1 MKGMRYAA
9 AALVLGLFIVTAGPA
24 AQETN
29 TSERT
34 FLTFSSAVEMP
45 GVTLPA
51 GKYVFKLADTPS
63 RNVVQ
68 AWNEKE
74 DKMLGQWTF
83 AQAERP
89 EPSDENVIMFKEIAA
104 GTTPTVQYW
113 YFPGEKVG
121 KEFIY
126 PKDQAQRIAKRTGQ
140 PVLTGE
146 GAVDADGKVTKRDG
160 KQK

>member
-1 MKGMRYAA
+1 MKSMRLIATT
-9 AALVLGLFIVTAGPA
+9 LVIGLLVTVGAI

-45 GVTLPA
+45 GLTLPA

-83 AQAERP
+83 AQMERT
-89 EPSDENVIMFKEIAA
+89 ETTDENVVMFRETAA
-104 GTTPTVQYW
+104 GTTPAVQFW
-113 YFPGEKVG
+113 FFPGEKVG

-126 PKDQAQRIAKRTGQ
+126 PKDQAMRIAKRTGQ
-140 PVLTGE
+140 PVLTGD
-146 GAVDADGKVTKRDG
+146 GAVDAEGKAVKREG
-160 KQK
+160 KKD

>member
-1 MKGMRYAA
+1 MNRMRITATALMLGLAA
-9 AALVLGLFIVTAGPA
+9 ATVGLV

-34 FLTFSSAVEMP
+34 ILTFSSAVEMP
-45 GVTLPA
+45 GLTLQP
-51 GKYVFKLADTPS
+51 GKYVLKLADTPS

-74 DKMLGQWTF
+74 DTMLGQWTF

-89 EPSDENVIMFKEIAA
+89 ETSEENVIMFKELAA

-126 PKDQAQRIAKRTGQ
+126 PKDQAQRIAKRTGES
-140 PVLTGE
+140 VLTSD
-146 GAVDADGKVTKRDG
+146 GAVDGEGKVIQRGDKKR
-160 KQK
+160 